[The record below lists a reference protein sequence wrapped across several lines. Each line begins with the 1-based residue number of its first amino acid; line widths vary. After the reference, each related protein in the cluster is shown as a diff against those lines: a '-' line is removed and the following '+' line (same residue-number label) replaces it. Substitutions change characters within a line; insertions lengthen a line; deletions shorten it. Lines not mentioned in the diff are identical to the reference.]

1 MVGEVMKRYFY
12 PGPTEVQYL
21 RDGTWSKGIAY
32 REVVIDLY
40 SGWPRA
46 IEVIYMEAEEMGID
60 EDAAIVEKC
69 EWIDILKFMNE

>member
-1 MVGEVMKRYFY
+1 MERYFY

-40 SGWPRA
+40 SGKQRA
-46 IEVIYMEAEEMGID
+46 VDLIYDDAEKMGISK
-60 EDAAIVEKC
+60 DAAIVEKC
-69 EWIDILKFMNE
+69 EWIDILEFMNS